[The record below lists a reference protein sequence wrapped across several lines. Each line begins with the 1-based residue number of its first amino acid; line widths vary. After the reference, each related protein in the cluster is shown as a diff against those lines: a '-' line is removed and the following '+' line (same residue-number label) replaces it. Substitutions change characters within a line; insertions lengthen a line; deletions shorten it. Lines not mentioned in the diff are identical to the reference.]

1 MEQRLLTPGSAPQ
14 EIETRIEKVQKSI
27 RDCEERFEREPH
39 SVKLIAVSK
48 RQPVKAIHDA
58 IAGGQRAF
66 GENYLSEAR
75 AKIAAT
81 PGPGIE
87 WHYIGTIQSNKTAEL
102 AALFHWVHSVD
113 RPKIAHR
120 LSAQRSPSSPPL
132 NVCIQVNVSG
142 ESTKTGVI
150 PTDLPMLIET
160 ISSLPHLNL
169 RGLMTLPAPDPVF
182 SRQRKTFAFLREL
195 ARSYPL
201 IFDQLSMGTSNDY
214 QAAIAEGST
223 MVRIGTAIFGRRS

>member
-1 MEQRLLTPGSAPQ
+1 MLAPGSAPQ
-14 EIETRIEKVQKSI
+14 EIGSRIGKVRKSI

-58 IAGGQRAF
+58 IAGGQHAF

-81 PGPGIE
+81 PDPDIE

-102 AALFHWVHSVD
+102 AALFDWVHSVD
-113 RPKIAHR
+113 RPKIARR
-120 LSAQRSPSSPPL
+120 LSAHRSPSSPPL
-132 NVCIQVNVSG
+132 NVCIQVNISG
-142 ESTKTGVI
+142 ESTKNGVI
-150 PTDLPMLIET
+150 PTDLPMLIDT
-160 ISSLPHLNL
+160 ISGLPHLNL
-169 RGLMTLPAPDPVF
+169 RGLMALPAPDPIF
-182 SRQRKTFAFLREL
+182 SQQRKTFALLREL
-195 ARSYPL
+195 ARSHPPT
-201 IFDQLSMGTSNDY
+201 FDQLSMGTSNDY

-223 MVRIGTAIFGRRS
+223 MVRIGTAIFGPRS